1 MVRPLLSQGVLV
13 ARRTKALPIKVLG
26 IKGPAQVSTNARVSL
41 VVPVRWVD
49 VPVSPQD
56 PVPDLSQLQRVNSS
70 PRTLQ

>member
-13 ARRTKALPIKVLG
+13 ARPTKALPTKVLG
-26 IKGPAQVSTNARVSL
+26 IRGPAQVSTNARVSS

>member
-13 ARRTKALPIKVLG
+13 ARRTKARPTKVLG

-56 PVPDLSQLQRVNSS
+56 PVPDLSQLRRVNSS
-70 PRTLQ
+70 PRTLH